1 MYERRSPVPQDAT
14 GGSPSEREALY
25 TQTEFLWQA
34 LKETANLVMK
44 ASAFYLAAIATIL
57 GYVLSHPLA
66 PPFRVRA
73 LWVVTTVTLLFVIA
87 VGAVGWG
94 LWTGVRDLQS
104 AQEMLS
110 TDAFTKLRLHR
121 FFAWARVVFWT
132 VTTTTLLI
140 LVILLTA
147 IGRSLLE

>member
-1 MYERRSPVPQDAT
+1 MSAESPVPQDTA
-14 GGSPSEREALY
+14 GGSLSEREALY

-44 ASAFYLAAIATIL
+44 ASAFYLAAMAAIL
-57 GYVLSHPLA
+57 GYVFSHPLA
-66 PPFRVRA
+66 PPLRIRA
-73 LWVVTTVTLLFVIA
+73 FWVVITVALLFIIA
-87 VGAVGWG
+87 VGAAGWG

-110 TDAFTKLRLHR
+110 ADAFAKLRLHR
-121 FFAWARVVFWT
+121 FFGRARTVFWI
-132 VTTTTLLI
+132 VTTATLLT
-140 LVILLTA
+140 LVILLAA